1 MALFVYYPII
11 GVNFILDY
19 VAGLRYALRVN
30 QQEGMIMNTE
40 RRDSYLNVLR
50 SDGKNF
56 LIFKP
61 RIKAGAYERT
71 ISMVKFARRPP
82 LTNLITVDKDLIA
95 WQCVYCRHI
104 IVHEF
109 SALGYHRDFS
119 SDTPAHAVFRLR
131 TPACAVFSLEAP
143 EVEKTPKTKPDSK
156 LFAAGVVLAVLA
168 LLAWSVSGLWGALS

>member
-1 MALFVYYPII
+1 MNIAEDT
-11 GVNFILDY
+11 G
-19 VAGLRYALRVN
+19 GYA
-30 QQEGMIMNTE
+30 
-40 RRDSYLNVLR
+40 NVLR
-50 SDGKNF
+50 SDGKAF
-56 LIFKP
+56 LIYKP

-71 ISMVKFARRPP
+71 ISIVKFARRPP

-109 SALGYHRDFS
+109 LALGYHRDFS
-119 SDTPAHAVFRLR
+119 SDTPAHAVFRLK
-131 TPACAVFSLEAP
+131 TPAHAVSSPETP
-143 EVEKTPKTKPDSK
+143 EVEETPAVEPDSK